1 MTDPLP
7 PPLEF
12 DWTAARDFANALVQT
27 HTGKYLTDLEIKVLQ
42 GSWENQTYEAMA
54 EQYAYG
60 AGYLNRDVGNAL
72 WKKLSVALGE
82 KVSKTNFR
90 EALRRG
96 WSQAQA
102 QNPAPN
108 LTPNLAQTQ
117 PPDPR
122 LDSSPAIA
130 AIDPAFPAAIDP
142 AFPAAIAPTLDPTPS
157 LPPSDTPFA
166 EGPVAPQSPFYL
178 PRSGA
183 EDLGLRYL
191 LKPGALL
198 RVKAPSLMGKTS
210 FLYYLLHGV
219 QQQGY
224 PTVYLDMGSI
234 DRATLTDLSK
244 LLRWLCAMA
253 SRQLKVANRL
263 EDLWDEEIFGSNDNC
278 TAYFEEYL
286 LPELPQALVLGLD
299 NVDRLFPQGEIV
311 EDFFGLLRSWHEK
324 ARISQLWQKLRLIL
338 VHSTEVYIPLDY
350 NQSPFNTGIPIEL
363 PEFTADQI
371 ATLAQL
377 QSSNLGNTEI
387 EQLMAAIGGHPYL
400 VRRAL
405 YELSQGQ
412 ELGPV
417 LAKAATEEGIYG
429 DHLRR
434 QWLLVQQSPD
444 LWAALTAVVRSP
456 EPVLL
461 SPLLIYK
468 LHSMG
473 LIHRHNNRVTPRCTV
488 YRDYFRSIAS

>member
-1 MTDPLP
+1 MTT
-7 PPLEF
+7 F

-72 WKKLSVALGE
+72 WKKLSGALGE

-102 QNPAPN
+102 QHQAQDPAQ
-108 LTPNLAQTQ
+108 TPAHTQ
-117 PPDPR
+117 PPDPS
-122 LDSSPAIA
+122 LNSSPT
-130 AIDPAFPAAIDP
+130 
-142 AFPAAIAPTLDPTPS
+142 IAPSPSPTAPIAPASPS
-157 LPPSDTPFA
+157 PLSDTPFV

-183 EDLGLRYL
+183 EDLGLRSL
-191 LKPGALL
+191 LKPGALV
-198 RVKAPSLMGKTS
+198 RVRAPSLMGKTS

-278 TAYFEEYL
+278 TAYF
-286 LPELPQALVLGLD
+286 
-299 NVDRLFPQGEIV
+299 
-311 EDFFGLLRSWHEK
+311 
-324 ARISQLWQKLRLIL
+324 
-338 VHSTEVYIPLDY
+338 
-350 NQSPFNTGIPIEL
+350 
-363 PEFTADQI
+363 
-371 ATLAQL
+371 
-377 QSSNLGNTEI
+377 
-387 EQLMAAIGGHPYL
+387 
-400 VRRAL
+400 
-405 YELSQGQ
+405 
-412 ELGPV
+412 
-417 LAKAATEEGIYG
+417 
-429 DHLRR
+429 
-434 QWLLVQQSPD
+434 
-444 LWAALTAVVRSP
+444 
-456 EPVLL
+456 
-461 SPLLIYK
+461 
-468 LHSMG
+468 
-473 LIHRHNNRVTPRCTV
+473 
-488 YRDYFRSIAS
+488 